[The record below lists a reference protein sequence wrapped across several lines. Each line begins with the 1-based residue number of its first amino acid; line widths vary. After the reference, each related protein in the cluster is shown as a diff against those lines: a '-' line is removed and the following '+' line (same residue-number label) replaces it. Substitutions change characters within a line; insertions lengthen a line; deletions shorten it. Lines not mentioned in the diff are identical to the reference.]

1 MHNITFNLDPPLS
14 SHTVY
19 GVHCASPLCYLLHLQ
34 IMVHSL
40 SLLGL
45 KAPQGRKLYLFL
57 YLNPPAYSPYNVCH
71 VIHTELIFFFFT
83 LTKSY
88 RFLLGDIISYFLV
101 KLWQGWVSLLLS
113 LLQTECRE
121 TGKFS
126 LWSLET
132 LMTSI
137 VTSRSLCTS
146 NLGRGSSPLPDN
158 FSFCLSLTHLCCCLH
173 QCDTAPRHYYWF
185 FGIPGTKRTR
195 MKRTHPGTRQ
205 GWARFSAESARVWRW
220 DHQSQVH
227 HQLRKLLWKE

>member
-1 MHNITFNLDPPLS
+1 
-14 SHTVY
+14 
-19 GVHCASPLCYLLHLQ
+19 
-34 IMVHSL
+34 MVHSL